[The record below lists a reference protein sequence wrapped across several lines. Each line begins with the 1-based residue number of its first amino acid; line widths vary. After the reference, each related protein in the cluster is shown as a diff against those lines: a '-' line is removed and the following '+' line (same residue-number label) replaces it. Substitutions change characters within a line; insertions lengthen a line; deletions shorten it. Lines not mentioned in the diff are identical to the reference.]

1 MKKRLLIGKIIGFIG
16 IIIFA
21 MGISYVITFYSER
34 KKYQDINLLVTF
46 EDTKT
51 FKIEKLQDKEL
62 TLKTY
67 PYKFTIKNK
76 NKSNISY
83 KIKIKDVNLD
93 IKRNDLNYVLLKND
107 KQVKEDSFKN
117 LNNNYLYT
125 DKISSKEEIEYALYI
140 YSFNEGTYEYS
151 LEIETNK

>member
-21 MGISYVITFYSER
+21 MGISYIITFYSER

-67 PYKFTIKNK
+67 PYKFTVKNK
-76 NKSNISY
+76 NKRY
-83 KIKIKDVNLD
+83 
-93 IKRNDLNYVLLKND
+93 
-107 KQVKEDSFKN
+107 
-117 LNNNYLYT
+117 
-125 DKISSKEEIEYALYI
+125 
-140 YSFNEGTYEYS
+140 
-151 LEIETNK
+151 

>member
-67 PYKFTIKNK
+67 PYKFTVKNK

-83 KIKIKDVNLD
+83 KIKIKDINLD

-117 LNNNYLYT
+117 LNNHISIYLPF
-125 DKISSKEEIEYALYI
+125 SK
-140 YSFNEGTYEYS
+140 
-151 LEIETNK
+151 

>member
-1 MKKRLLIGKIIGFIG
+1 MKKRLLIGKIVGFIG

-67 PYKFTIKNK
+67 PYKFTVKNK

-83 KIKIKDVNLD
+83 KIKIKDINLD

-125 DKISSKEEIEYALYI
+125 DKISFVSILL
-140 YSFNEGTYEYS
+140 FMG
-151 LEIETNK
+151 L

>member
-21 MGISYVITFYSER
+21 MGISYIITFYSER

-67 PYKFTIKNK
+67 PYKFTVKNK

-117 LNNNYLYT
+117 LNNNYLYI
-125 DKISSKEEIEYALYI
+125 DKISSK
-140 YSFNEGTYEYS
+140 
-151 LEIETNK
+151 

>member
-67 PYKFTIKNK
+67 PYKFTVKNK
-76 NKSNISY
+76 NKANISY

-93 IKRNDLNYVLLKND
+93 IKRNDLNYVLLK
-107 KQVKEDSFKN
+107 
-117 LNNNYLYT
+117 
-125 DKISSKEEIEYALYI
+125 I
-140 YSFNEGTYEYS
+140 
-151 LEIETNK
+151 